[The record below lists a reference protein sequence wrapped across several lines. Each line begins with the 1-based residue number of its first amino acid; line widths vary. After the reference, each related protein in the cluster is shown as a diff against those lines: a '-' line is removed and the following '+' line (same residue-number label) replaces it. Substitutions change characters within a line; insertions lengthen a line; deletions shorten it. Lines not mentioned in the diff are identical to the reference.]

1 MSSIKCIIVEDEPLA
16 VKVLSGYISQVP
28 FLELQGTFK
37 DAILA
42 TDWLRHNTTNL
53 IFLDI
58 HLPKLKG
65 MAFLKTLT
73 HPPAVIITTAYH
85 QYAVEG
91 FNLSVT
97 DYLLKPFEFDRFLT
111 AVTKVKTAQPAF
123 PKASAGDGEKQASG
137 ESEHAKDFIFLNVQK
152 KKVKILFS
160 EIVYI
165 ESQREY
171 IKIITAR
178 KEYISK
184 MSTHEIESLLPAN
197 LFKRIHRSFI
207 VSIRKI
213 ESYTAEIVEVN
224 GVSIPIGREYR
235 DSIENL

>member
-1 MSSIKCIIVEDEPLA
+1 MSKTRCIVIEDEPLA
-16 VKVLSGYISQVP
+16 VKVLVEYIRQVP
-28 FLELQGTFK
+28 FLELQSTFK
-37 DAILA
+37 DAIVA
-42 TDWLRHNTTNL
+42 TEYLRTHDTDL

-65 MAFLKTLT
+65 MAFLKTLS

-91 FNLSVT
+91 FNLNVT
-97 DYLLKPFEFDRFLT
+97 DYLLKPFDFERFLV
-111 AVTKVKTAQPAF
+111 AVNKVKLGQTEK
-123 PKASAGDGEKQASG
+123 PKAHEPDS
-137 ESEHAKDFIFLNVQK
+137 KDYLFVNVQK

-171 IKIITAR
+171 IRIVTTR
-178 KEYISK
+178 REYLSK
-184 MSTHEIESLLPAN
+184 MSTHEMEDLLPTK

-207 VSIRKI
+207 VSVSKVD
-213 ESYTAEIVEVN
+213 SYTAEAVEVN
-224 GVSIPIGREYR
+224 GVSIPIGKGYR
-235 DSIENL
+235 DVINEF

>member
-1 MSSIKCIIVEDEPLA
+1 MSKISCIIIEDEPLA
-16 VKVLSGYISQVP
+16 VKVLSDYILHVP

-42 TDWLRHNTTNL
+42 TDYLRHNNVDL

-73 HPPAVIITTAYH
+73 NPPAVIITTAYH
-85 QYAVEG
+85 QYALEG
-91 FNLSVT
+91 FDLNVT
-97 DYLLKPFEFDRFLT
+97 DYLLKPFEFERFLI
-111 AVTKVKTAQPAF
+111 AVTKVKTAQ
-123 PKASAGDGEKQASG
+123 GEKRKSN
-137 ESEHAKDFIFLNVQK
+137 ESKETKDFIFLNVQK

-171 IKIITAR
+171 IKITTTK

-184 MSTHEIESLLPAN
+184 MSTHEIEALLPAN

-207 VSIRKI
+207 VSISKI

-224 GVSIPIGREYR
+224 GVSIPIGRDYR
-235 DSIENL
+235 DIIQNL

>member
-1 MSSIKCIIVEDEPLA
+1 MSKIKCIIIEDEPLA
-16 VKVLSGYISQVP
+16 VKVLSDYISQVP

-42 TDWLRHNTTNL
+42 TDYLRDNHTDL

-91 FNLSVT
+91 FNLNVT
-97 DYLLKPFEFDRFLT
+97 DYLLKPFEFERFLI
-111 AVTKVKTAQPAF
+111 AVNKVKTAQRENR
-123 PKASAGDGEKQASG
+123 KSS
-137 ESEHAKDFIFLNVQK
+137 ESQEIKDYIFLNVQK

-171 IKIITAR
+171 IKIVTTK

-184 MSTHEIESLLPAN
+184 MSTHEIEIFYLPISSNGFTGLL
-197 LFKRIHRSFI
+197 SFQ
-207 VSIRKI
+207 
-213 ESYTAEIVEVN
+213 
-224 GVSIPIGREYR
+224 
-235 DSIENL
+235 